1 MNIAIIIGVS
11 NYLDAK
17 NNLPGCN
24 TDAEAM
30 NQILKKT
37 DKFENILHINDSQPS
52 AKTKELLTNFI
63 LDNRSKPI
71 NELFF
76 YYSGHG
82 EFSKDEFYY
91 ILSDFDPK
99 KKNQT
104 SLQNSE
110 IDDLIRTLSPELVIK
125 VIDACQSGMTYIKET
140 NFLNKYFT
148 ESKKGF
154 NKCYFLNS
162 SLNNQSSFQDKN
174 ISFFTFSF
182 IKALKEHD
190 TNEIR
195 YKDIIDVISDEFS
208 SNQEQTPFFVIQADL
223 TERFCFFSKELRE
236 YLSSFNPPELSP
248 TELTTKPLT
257 ISELVKLDAKNY
269 IDKEGAIKSIEH
281 IRKKLQ
287 SIKLDYEI
295 ADLYRL
301 KIIFLEEYKTIPHV
315 KVIGHW
321 LIKNKNDFFA
331 KVVYDN
337 TFDDETGEGYTYMN
351 GFDLKFETPFKAVA
365 IEINSLFPNLVS
377 YQCSLVFLI
386 SKKLLRFF
394 YFVTNY
400 VDENFDNKILDTK
413 EIEWIT
419 DEVKISD
426 EAAISHAIDLINIT
440 IQNRIKKDIQDKFEI
455 EDKIVSLDK
464 ADDDLPF

>member
-287 SIKLDYEI
+287 SIKLDHEI

-331 KVVYDN
+331 KVVYAN
-337 TFDDETGEGYTYMN
+337 TFDDETGEGFRY
-351 GFDLKFETPFKAVA
+351 L
-365 IEINSLFPNLVS
+365 
-377 YQCSLVFLI
+377 
-386 SKKLLRFF
+386 
-394 YFVTNY
+394 
-400 VDENFDNKILDTK
+400 
-413 EIEWIT
+413 
-419 DEVKISD
+419 
-426 EAAISHAIDLINIT
+426 
-440 IQNRIKKDIQDKFEI
+440 
-455 EDKIVSLDK
+455 
-464 ADDDLPF
+464 